1 MKEAIIRMYNIYFDM
16 KNGFSIS
23 RKSEVNIF
31 LWKPE
36 V

>member
-31 LWKPE
+31 LWKAE